1 MDVYLTDTNI
11 LIGCLRGRK
20 DRLALLAS
28 IVDSGGLL
36 ACSVITI
43 GELHGGMRQ
52 HERPQ
57 TEKLLAELVPY
68 EITPEIARLAGDL
81 KNSWT
86 ARGRTFSLLDT
97 MIAATA
103 MVHDLILVTANA
115 KDFPMP
121 ELRLYPLV

>member
-11 LIGCLRGRK
+11 LIGCLRGRA
-20 DRLALLAS
+20 DRLALFS
-28 IVDSGGLL
+28 NIVAGGGLL

-43 GELHGGMRQ
+43 GELRGGMGS
-52 HERPQ
+52 HERTQ

-68 EITPEIARLAGDL
+68 EVTPEIARRAGDL
-81 KNSWT
+81 KNTWA

-103 MVHDLILVTANA
+103 IVHDLILVTANI

-121 ELRLYPLV
+121 ELRLHPLV